1 MLDKL
6 KALGDLKKLRGQA
19 MAMQKKLAEI
29 EVEVE
34 KGGVSV
40 VVSGDQKIKSLK
52 VEGEE
57 KENVREAIND
67 ALKKAQE
74 RAAREMGGMFQ

>member
-34 KGGVSV
+34 KGEVSV

-52 VEGEE
+52 VQGEE